1 MTQTKHIEMRNVR
14 KAFRFFT
21 LEDLSLDLEPGQ
33 IMGFVGPNGAG
44 KSTTIRL
51 LTGLLAPDAG
61 EIRVLG
67 HAMPEGQALAKRDIG
82 FVSDEMRLFGHA
94 TLGWHMQFVA
104 SIYPGWD
111 AQYAKTL
118 VKRFNLRP
126 EQNVSGLSSGEHVKA
141 VLLLALARRPR
152 LLILDEPTSG
162 LDPVARHELLSEFMD
177 VLRDEDRSILFS
189 SHNTVDVER
198 ISDRITFIDRGRLV
212 DSSDKEDFLER
223 WRRIQLQL
231 PAGATLPDLP
241 HVVSRVVDGQ
251 FVTLTTNRFSPD
263 LARIPGH
270 RRSRSAAHE
279 PRGDLR
285 RERHASP
292 GAARPMNMLTRKLI
306 AKDFYLNRW
315 LIIGSTV
322 AGLVGLAD
330 RRRRRNALQHRH
342 AHLAH
347 DHRRLRRRAGHVRD
361 RERTQGTHAA
371 VRAEPAAFARRLC
384 AHQGHRPA
392 ALLSRAVGRA

>member
-1 MTQTKHIEMRNVR
+1 MTPTKHLEMRNVR

-33 IMGFVGPNGAG
+33 IMGLVGPNGAG
-44 KSTTIRL
+44 KSTSIRL
-51 LTGLLAPDAG
+51 MTGLLAPDAG

-67 HAMPEGQALAKRDIG
+67 HAMPEAQALAKRDIG

-94 TLGWHMQFVA
+94 TFGWHMKFVS

-111 AQYAKTL
+111 EQYAKAL

-126 EQNVSGLSSGEHVKA
+126 EQNISGLSSGEHVKA

-198 ISDRITFIDRGRLV
+198 ISDRIAFIDRGRLI

-241 HVVSRVVDGQ
+241 HLISRVDDGQ
-251 FVTLTTNRFSPD
+251 FVTLTTNRYSED
-263 LARIPGH
+263 LLAFLGNGVRQVQRMSLEEIFVANVMHH
-270 RRSRSAAHE
+270 RE
-279 PRGDLR
+279 LRG
-285 RERHASP
+285 
-292 GAARPMNMLTRKLI
+292 K
-306 AKDFYLNRW
+306 
-315 LIIGSTV
+315 
-322 AGLVGLAD
+322 
-330 RRRRRNALQHRH
+330 
-342 AHLAH
+342 
-347 DHRRLRRRAGHVRD
+347 
-361 RERTQGTHAA
+361 
-371 VRAEPAAFARRLC
+371 
-384 AHQGHRPA
+384 
-392 ALLSRAVGRA
+392 

>member
-44 KSTTIRL
+44 KSTSIRL
-51 LTGLLAPDAG
+51 MTGLLTPDAG
-61 EIRVLG
+61 EVRVLG
-67 HAMPEGQALAKRDIG
+67 QVMPDNQAVAKRDIG

-111 AQYAKTL
+111 PKYAQTL
-118 VKRFNLRP
+118 VKRFNLRT

-162 LDPVARHELLSEFMD
+162 LDPVARHEVLTEFMD

-198 ISDRITFIDRGRLV
+198 VSDRITFIDRGRMV
-212 DSSDKEDFLER
+212 GSSDKEEFLDR
-223 WRRIQLQL
+223 WRRIQMQV
-231 PAGATLPDLP
+231 PAGTTLPDLP
-241 HVVSRVVDGQ
+241 HVISRIVDGQ
-251 FVTLTTNRFSPD
+251 FVTLTTNRFSDD
-263 LARIPGH
+263 LLNFLGGNVREVH
-270 RRSRSAAHE
+270 RMSLEEIFVANVMHH
-279 PRGDLR
+279 
-285 RERHASP
+285 RE
-292 GAARPMNMLTRKLI
+292 TR
-306 AKDFYLNRW
+306 D
-315 LIIGSTV
+315 
-322 AGLVGLAD
+322 
-330 RRRRRNALQHRH
+330 Q
-342 AHLAH
+342 
-347 DHRRLRRRAGHVRD
+347 
-361 RERTQGTHAA
+361 
-371 VRAEPAAFARRLC
+371 
-384 AHQGHRPA
+384 
-392 ALLSRAVGRA
+392 